1 MHYLQGTSI
10 CTCSTYLPSTSKEK
24 TEKRKTLTLSLWKG
38 RKTNRPRNKSA
49 PVLREIVRAVF
60 AAQVVL
66 AADDFT
72 TEIRLPNDLRS
83 LTLTKST
90 LFSHL
95 NPAKE
100 ACTPPMA
107 PAFLLTDRRPPKDA
121 AQAAIL
127 LKKCVERCTRSRKEI
142 LCLPKK
148 HESSDNTVV
157 AVAFTSSRPFCTLGW
172 LWWPARVREVQFHAQ
187 LYTRRFVGY
196 SNTTGRQIP
205 GAHAAAHSFSGL
217 VQEIST
223 SKTSCPPDVSPGGL
237 KSLI

>member
-1 MHYLQGTSI
+1 MNFKMQLRSAPCTIPKGHLFTHAASI
-10 CTCSTYLPSTSKEK
+10 FRLHRQ
-24 TEKRKTLTLSLWKG
+24 TEIKSTLTLSLWKG

-66 AADDFT
+66 AADFT
-72 TEIRLPNDLRS
+72 TEIRLPKELRS

-100 ACTPPMA
+100 ACTP
-107 PAFLLTDRRPPKDA
+107 AFLLLTDRGGPKDA

-142 LCLPKK
+142 YL
-148 HESSDNTVV
+148 
-157 AVAFTSSRPFCTLGW
+157 
-172 LWWPARVREVQFHAQ
+172 
-187 LYTRRFVGY
+187 
-196 SNTTGRQIP
+196 
-205 GAHAAAHSFSGL
+205 
-217 VQEIST
+217 ST
-223 SKTSCPPDVSPGGL
+223 
-237 KSLI
+237 